1 MGLLE
6 GLLRF
11 SRRVIRLGTNA
22 NTARGLRQ
30 ITMYTTEEHQFDGQF
45 GERELSP
52 DYPTRAI
59 RIWEFLG
66 RNPVV
71 RGEFPMP
78 FQATVTVIGN
88 KPGCLL
94 P

>member
-1 MGLLE
+1 VSSAAG
-6 GLLRF
+6 
-11 SRRVIRLGTNA
+11 GTSSVFVRPLDA
-22 NTARGLRQ
+22 CSRQ
-30 ITMYTTEEHQFDGQF
+30 ITMYTTEEHRFDGQF

-52 DYPTRAI
+52 DYPTMVI
-59 RIWEFLG
+59 RILEFLG

-88 KPGCLL
+88 KPGCPL